1 MRACVRACVRSGAR
15 VDIGA
20 HVRCGNMQ
28 DLMKRFK
35 RNLKTESAKTAF
47 KELLRRY
54 ARVENGKM
62 CLK

>member
-1 MRACVRACVRSGAR
+1 
-15 VDIGA
+15 
-20 HVRCGNMQ
+20 
-28 DLMKRFK
+28 MKRFK

>member
-1 MRACVRACVRSGAR
+1 MCADFAE
-15 VDIGA
+15 
-20 HVRCGNMQ
+20 RCGTCAQ